1 MSADSAGVDDTSG
14 PALDELPDGVSTRV
28 VALTAEA
35 LPALAKV
42 PPTLRRA
49 AEFAPARRARL
60 GGSAIRAALAD
71 DDFRDRV
78 GVQLAPRSDQYADD
92 AASRAALVWLTRPDG
107 WVGSMRDLVTALG
120 SPPTGDAD
128 ELTRL
133 REQLVELEQAG
144 QRAAREARSRA
155 RAQVEEYKVENLGL
169 RRKLGEARAAER
181 AARVTASEGM
191 SAAEQAEKRADAA
204 EAASEKESR
213 RLRTV
218 IERLEADLAGRRRL
232 ERADRDELTLRARVL
247 LDTVTEAASGLRHEL
262 MLPNVSGAPG
272 DAVEADIE
280 RAGSPAA
287 NVPGALS
294 ITSSALLEQWLAM
307 PRARLVVDGY
317 NVAKTAW
324 PSATL
329 EQQRV
334 RLLQGLSPVVA
345 RTGADV
351 VVVFDAAA
359 VRNRPVVAAP
369 RGVKVLFSPEGVIA
383 DDVIR
388 QLVDAEPP
396 GRVVVVATDDQA
408 VVRDVA
414 AAGARPAT
422 ASALVVVLGG

>member
-1 MSADSAGVDDTSG
+1 MSADTAGVDDAFV
-14 PALDELPDGVSTRV
+14 PALDDLPDGVRTRV
-28 VALTAEA
+28 VALTADV
-35 LPALAKV
+35 LPVLAKL

-49 AEFAPARRARL
+49 ADFAPARRARL
-60 GGSAIRAALAD
+60 GGTAIREALAD

-78 GVQLAPRSDQYADD
+78 GVQLAPRTDQYADD
-92 AASRAALVWLTRPDG
+92 PASQAAFTWLTRPDG
-107 WVGSMRDLVTALG
+107 WTNVVRDLVADLG
-120 SPPTGDAD
+120 APSAGDPD

-133 REQLVELEQAG
+133 RDQLAELQQAT
-144 QRAAREARSRA
+144 QQAARDARSRA

-181 AARVTASEGM
+181 AARVTATESVA
-191 SAAEQAEKRADAA
+191 AAEHAEKRADAA

-213 RLRTV
+213 RLRSV
-218 IERLEADLAGRRRL
+218 IERLEADLAGRRRA

-247 LDTVTEAASGLRHEL
+247 LDTVAEAASGLRHEL

-307 PRARLVVDGY
+307 PRARLIVDGY

-359 VRNRPVVAAP
+359 VHNRPVVAAP

-388 QLVDAEPP
+388 QLVDAEPS
-396 GRVVVVATDDQA
+396 GRIVVVATDDQA

>member
-1 MSADSAGVDDTSG
+1 
-14 PALDELPDGVSTRV
+14 
-28 VALTAEA
+28 
-35 LPALAKV
+35 
-42 PPTLRRA
+42 
-49 AEFAPARRARL
+49 
-60 GGSAIRAALAD
+60 
-71 DDFRDRV
+71 
-78 GVQLAPRSDQYADD
+78 
-92 AASRAALVWLTRPDG
+92 
-107 WVGSMRDLVTALG
+107 
-120 SPPTGDAD
+120 
-128 ELTRL
+128 
-133 REQLVELEQAG
+133 
-144 QRAAREARSRA
+144 
-155 RAQVEEYKVENLGL
+155 VEEYKVENLGL

-181 AARVTASEGM
+181 AARVTATESVA
-191 SAAEQAEKRADAA
+191 AAEHAEKRAEAA

-218 IERLEADLAGRRRL
+218 IERLEADLAGRRRA

-247 LDTVTEAASGLRHEL
+247 LDTVAEAASGLRHEL
-262 MLPNVSGAPG
+262 MLPNVNGAPA

-307 PRARLVVDGY
+307 PRARLIVDGY

-359 VRNRPVVAAP
+359 VHNRPVVAAP

-388 QLVDAEPP
+388 QLVDAEPS
-396 GRVVVVATDDQA
+396 GRIVVVATDDQA